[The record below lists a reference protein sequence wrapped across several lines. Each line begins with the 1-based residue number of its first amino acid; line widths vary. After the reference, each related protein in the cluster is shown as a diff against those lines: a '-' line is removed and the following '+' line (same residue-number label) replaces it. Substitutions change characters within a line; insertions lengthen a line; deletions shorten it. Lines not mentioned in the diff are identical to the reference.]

1 MVTETNIQ
9 DKIERWRVLADIFI
23 RENSKVFIKDI
34 FDNYYFCEILFVGED
49 SVHIQSFKGK
59 RMYEKDRI
67 YWANIVK
74 FDKYEEREE

>member
-34 FDNYYFCEILFVGED
+34 FDNYYFCEILFCWRRLSSHSKFLKE
-49 SVHIQSFKGK
+49 KECMK
-59 RMYEKDRI
+59 KDRI

-74 FDKYEEREE
+74 F